1 MTTAAAQSVDQAV
14 DQAVDQTVARADHSD
29 PVDHADDAVSPAVDH
44 YDRFLAEHYTWM
56 LGGDLDALAA
66 VQHAALSE
74 WGVTPGSAIGP
85 AAGSLAVDLGC
96 GPGHASLALAGLGFD
111 SVLAVDLSR
120 PLLDELAAHADRVPA
135 VRAVRA
141 DVRTALRDL
150 VRPGSAGAVVCL
162 GDTLTH
168 LPTRGDVA
176 ALFADVAAA
185 LAPEGTAVFAY
196 RDLTVPLTG
205 TDRFLPVR
213 ATEDRI
219 MTCFLEYPDDYNDYT
234 VVVHDLIHTRDTGPD
249 TGPDTDLD
257 TDLDARSGSGPGSS
271 PRSNWTLTARSYRKL
286 RLSHAWVLDQ
296 LRTAGLRVRHEESGP
311 GGMRTVVLE
320 RGSS

>member
-1 MTTAAAQSVDQAV
+1 MTTAAARPVDQ
-14 DQAVDQTVARADHSD
+14 
-29 PVDHADDAVSPAVDH
+29 AVDH

-66 VQHAALSE
+66 VQRATLSR
-74 WGVTPGSAIGP
+74 WGVTPGSAIGSA
-85 AAGSLAVDLGC
+85 AAGALAVDLGC

-111 SVLAVDLSR
+111 SVVAVDLSR
-120 PLLDELAAHADRVPA
+120 PLLDELAAHAAGVPA
-135 VRAVRA
+135 VRVVRA
-141 DVRTALRDL
+141 DVRTALREL

-234 VVVHDLIHTRDTGPD
+234 VLVHDLIHTRNTDDTGD
-249 TGPDTDLD
+249 TGDTD
-257 TDLDARSGSGPGSS
+257 GSCPK
-271 PRSNWTLTARSYRKL
+271 WTLDARSYRKL

-320 RGSS
+320 RGAS

>member
-1 MTTAAAQSVDQAV
+1 MTTATTATTTATTTAEALDQAV
-14 DQAVDQTVARADHSD
+14 H
-29 PVDHADDAVSPAVDH
+29 H

-66 VQHAALSE
+66 VQRASLSA
-74 WGVTPGSAIGP
+74 WGVTPESAAGP
-85 AAGSLAVDLGC
+85 AGGALAVDLGC

-120 PLLDELAAHADRVPA
+120 PLLDELAAHAADLSA
-135 VRAVRA
+135 VRPVRA
-141 DVRTALRDL
+141 DVRSALREL
-150 VRPGSAGAVVCL
+150 VRPGSAAAVVCL

-176 ALFADVAAA
+176 ALFADAAAA
-185 LAPEGTAVFAY
+185 LAPGGTAVFGY

-213 ATEDRI
+213 ATENRI

-234 VVVHDLIHTRDTGPD
+234 VVVHDLIHTRDGA
-249 TGPDTDLD
+249 
-257 TDLDARSGSGPGSS
+257 DAD
-271 PRSNWTLTARSYRKL
+271 WTLTAHSYRKL
-286 RLSHAWVLDQ
+286 RLSHAWVLEQ

-320 RGSS
+320 RASACPSMSRPPMSR

>member
-1 MTTAAAQSVDQAV
+1 MTTATATTAAAAAEQPVDQAV
-14 DQAVDQTVARADHSD
+14 R
-29 PVDHADDAVSPAVDH
+29 H

-66 VQHAALSE
+66 VQRDSLAA
-74 WGVTPGSAIGP
+74 WGVTPES
-85 AAGSLAVDLGC
+85 AAGPVAGALAVDLGC
-96 GPGHASLALAGLGFD
+96 GPGHTSLALAGLGFD

-120 PLLDELAAHADRVPA
+120 PLLGELAAHAAHLPA
-135 VRAVRA
+135 VRPVRA
-141 DVRTALRDL
+141 DVRSALREL

-185 LAPEGTAVFAY
+185 LAPGGTAVFGY

-234 VVVHDLIHTRDTGPD
+234 VVVHDLIHTRDNAD
-249 TGPDTDLD
+249 TGTG
-257 TDLDARSGSGPGSS
+257 TGTGAIADAD
-271 PRSNWTLTARSYRKL
+271 WTLTAHSYRKL
-286 RLSHAWVLDQ
+286 RLSHAWVLEQ
-296 LRTAGLRVRHEESGP
+296 LRTAGLRVRHEESGA

-320 RGSS
+320 RGRAGRS

>member
-1 MTTAAAQSVDQAV
+1 MTIAVPTSVTTAAAQAVAPPEGRPVDQ
-14 DQAVDQTVARADHSD
+14 
-29 PVDHADDAVSPAVDH
+29 AVDH

-66 VQHAALSE
+66 VQRASLSG
-74 WGVTPGSAIGP
+74 WGVTPEAAACP

-96 GPGHASLALAGLGFD
+96 GPGQASLALAGLGFD

-120 PLLDELAAHADRVPA
+120 PLLDELAAHAARVPA
-135 VRAVRA
+135 VRVVRA
-141 DVRTALRDL
+141 DVRTALREL

-185 LAPEGTAVFAY
+185 LAPGGTAVFAY

-205 TDRFLPVR
+205 TNRFLPVR

-219 MTCFLEYPDDYNDYT
+219 MTCFLEYPDDYDDYT
-234 VVVHDLIHTRDTGPD
+234 VIVHDLIHTRDAPEAD
-249 TGPDTDLD
+249 W
-257 TDLDARSGSGPGSS
+257 
-271 PRSNWTLTARSYRKL
+271 NLTARSYRKL
-286 RLSHAWVLDQ
+286 RLSHTWVVEQ

-320 RGSS
+320 RGTRGVGRGAWESPGQGLPEPA

>member
-1 MTTAAAQSVDQAV
+1 MTTATAATATATEAAAAAAAVGLSVDQAV
-14 DQAVDQTVARADHSD
+14 H
-29 PVDHADDAVSPAVDH
+29 H

-66 VQHAALSE
+66 VQRASLSA
-74 WGVTPGSAIGP
+74 WGVTAESAAGP
-85 AAGSLAVDLGC
+85 AGGALAVDLGC

-120 PLLDELAAHADRVPA
+120 PLLDELAAHAADLPG
-135 VRAVRA
+135 VRPVRA
-141 DVRTALRDL
+141 DVRTALREL
-150 VRPGSAGAVVCL
+150 VRPGSAAAVVCL

-176 ALFADVAAA
+176 ALFADAAAA
-185 LAPEGTAVFAY
+185 LAPGGTAVFGY

-234 VVVHDLIHTRDTGPD
+234 VVVHDLIHTRDR
-249 TGPDTDLD
+249 TDAD
-257 TDLDARSGSGPGSS
+257 
-271 PRSNWTLTARSYRKL
+271 WTLTAHSYRKL
-286 RLSHAWVLDQ
+286 RLSHAWVLEQ
-296 LRTAGLRVRHEESGP
+296 LRIAGLRVRQEESGP

-320 RGSS
+320 RASARPGA

>member
-1 MTTAAAQSVDQAV
+1 MSTAEPTAPAV
-14 DQAVDQTVARADHSD
+14 TDR
-29 PVDHADDAVSPAVDH
+29 PVNQAVDH

-66 VQHAALSE
+66 AQRDLLAQ
-74 WGVTPGSAIGP
+74 WGVVPGSQD
-85 AAGSLAVDLGC
+85 GSLAVDLGC
-96 GPGHASLALAGLGFD
+96 GPGHTSLALAGLGYD
-111 SVLAVDLSR
+111 SVLAVDLSG
-120 PLLDELAAHADRVPA
+120 PLLSELAAHAGDMPA
-135 VRAVRA
+135 VRPVRA
-141 DVRTALRDL
+141 DVRTALPEL

-176 ALFADVAAA
+176 ALFADVTAA
-185 LAPEGTAVFAY
+185 LAPGGTAVFAY

-219 MTCFLEYPDDYNDYT
+219 MTCFLEYPDDYDDYT
-234 VVVHDLIHTRDTGPD
+234 VVVHDLIHSRDGA
-249 TGPDTDLD
+249 GAATDWRLN
-257 TDLDARSGSGPGSS
+257 TH
-271 PRSNWTLTARSYRKL
+271 SYRKL
-286 RLSHAWVLDQ
+286 RLSHAWVLAQ

-320 RGSS
+320 RACGQPR

>member
-1 MTTAAAQSVDQAV
+1 MTTAADLMADQ
-14 DQAVDQTVARADHSD
+14 
-29 PVDHADDAVSPAVDH
+29 AVDH

-66 VQHAALSE
+66 GQRAALAE
-74 WGVTPGSAIGP
+74 WGVTPGSAIGT

-96 GPGHASLALAGLGFD
+96 GPGHASLALAALGFD

-120 PLLDELAAHADRVPA
+120 PLLGELAAHAARLPA

-141 DVRTALRDL
+141 DVRGALREL

-185 LAPEGTAVFAY
+185 LAPEGTAVFSY

-234 VVVHDLIHTRDTGPD
+234 VVVHDLIHARADS
-249 TGPDTDLD
+249 
-257 TDLDARSGSGPGSS
+257 DAD
-271 PRSNWTLTARSYRKL
+271 WTLTARSYRKL
-286 RLSHAWVLDQ
+286 RLSHAWVLEQ
-296 LRTAGLRVRHEESGP
+296 LRTAGLRVRHEESGA
-311 GGMRTVVLE
+311 GGLRTVVLE
-320 RGSS
+320 RATRSRT

>member
-1 MTTAAAQSVDQAV
+1 MTTAAALPVDQ
-14 DQAVDQTVARADHSD
+14 
-29 PVDHADDAVSPAVDH
+29 AVDH

-66 VQHAALSE
+66 VQRAALSG
-74 WGVTPGSAIGP
+74 WGVTPRAAIGSA
-85 AAGSLAVDLGC
+85 AAGALAVDLGC

-111 SVLAVDLSR
+111 SVVAVDLSR
-120 PLLDELAAHADRVPA
+120 PLLDELAAHAADVPA
-135 VRAVRA
+135 VRVVRA
-141 DVRTALRDL
+141 DVRTALREL

-176 ALFADVAAA
+176 ALFTDVAAA

-234 VVVHDLIHTRDTGPD
+234 VLVHDLIHARNTD
-249 TGPDTDLD
+249 DTDD
-257 TDLDARSGSGPGSS
+257 TDDTDGPG
-271 PRSNWTLTARSYRKL
+271 PGPGPGPGSNWTLTARSYRKL
-286 RLSHAWVLDQ
+286 RLSHSWVLDQ

-320 RGSS
+320 RGAS

>member
-1 MTTAAAQSVDQAV
+1 MTTAAAQ
-14 DQAVDQTVARADHSD
+14 
-29 PVDHADDAVSPAVDH
+29 PVDRGIEQGIDQAVDH

-66 VQHAALSE
+66 VQGAALAG
-74 WGVTPGSAIGP
+74 WGVTPGAAIGP
-85 AAGSLAVDLGC
+85 AAGALAVDLGC
-96 GPGHASLALAGLGFD
+96 GPGQASLALAGLGFD

-120 PLLDELAAHADRVPA
+120 PLLDEITAHATQAPA

-141 DVRTALRDL
+141 DVRTALREL
-150 VRPGSAGAVVCL
+150 VRPGSAQAVVCL

-213 ATEDRI
+213 AAEDRI
-219 MTCFLEYPDDYNDYT
+219 MTCFLEYPADYDDYT
-234 VVVHDLIHTRDTGPD
+234 VLVHDLIHTRNA
-249 TGPDTDLD
+249 
-257 TDLDARSGSGPGSS
+257 DARADHTAADSD
-271 PRSNWTLTARSYRKL
+271 WTLTARSYRKL
-286 RLSHAWVLDQ
+286 RLSHAWVLEQ
-296 LRTAGLRVRHEESGP
+296 LRTAGLRVRHEESGA
-311 GGMRTVVLE
+311 GGMRTVVLG

>member
-1 MTTAAAQSVDQAV
+1 MTTAADPLADQ
-14 DQAVDQTVARADHSD
+14 
-29 PVDHADDAVSPAVDH
+29 AVDH

-66 VQHAALSE
+66 GQRVALAE
-74 WGVTPGSAIGP
+74 WGVTPGSAIGT

-96 GPGHASLALAGLGFD
+96 GPGHASLALAALGFD

-120 PLLDELAAHADRVPA
+120 PLLGELAAHAARLPA

-141 DVRTALRDL
+141 DVRGALREL

-185 LAPEGTAVFAY
+185 LAPDGTAVFSY

-234 VVVHDLIHTRDTGPD
+234 VVVHDLVHTRADS
-249 TGPDTDLD
+249 
-257 TDLDARSGSGPGSS
+257 DAG
-271 PRSNWTLTARSYRKL
+271 WTLTARSYRKL
-286 RLSHAWVLDQ
+286 RLSHAWVLEQ
-296 LRTAGLRVRHEESGP
+296 LRTAGLRVRHEEGEA
-311 GGMRTVVLE
+311 GGLRTVVLE
-320 RGSS
+320 RAARSRTYA

>member
-1 MTTAAAQSVDQAV
+1 MTTAAARSIDAPIDASINAPINASIDWREERALDGERPLDQAV
-14 DQAVDQTVARADHSD
+14 G
-29 PVDHADDAVSPAVDH
+29 H
-44 YDRFLAEHYTWM
+44 YDHFLAEHYTWM

-66 VQHAALSE
+66 GQRAALSA

-85 AAGSLAVDLGC
+85 AAGALAVDLGC
-96 GPGHASLALAGLGFD
+96 GPGQASLALAGMGFD

-120 PLLDELAAHADRVPA
+120 PLLGELAAHAAHLPA
-135 VRAVRA
+135 VRVVRA
-141 DVRTALRDL
+141 DVRGALREL
-150 VRPGSAGAVVCL
+150 VRPGSVGAVVCL

-219 MTCFLEYPDDYNDYT
+219 MTCFLEYPDDYDDYT
-234 VVVHDLIHTRDTGPD
+234 VLVHDLIHTRADTG
-249 TGPDTDLD
+249 
-257 TDLDARSGSGPGSS
+257 
-271 PRSNWTLTARSYRKL
+271 WTLTARSYRKL
-286 RLSHAWVLDQ
+286 RLSHAWVLEQ
-296 LRTAGLRVRHEESGP
+296 LRTAGLRVRHEESGA

-320 RGSS
+320 RGPGSRA

>member
-1 MTTAAAQSVDQAV
+1 MTTAAARPADRSEGRPRDGERPPDQ
-14 DQAVDQTVARADHSD
+14 
-29 PVDHADDAVSPAVDH
+29 AVDH

-66 VQHAALSE
+66 RQRAALSA
-74 WGVTPGSAIGP
+74 WGVTPGSAIGS
-85 AAGSLAVDLGC
+85 AAGALAVDLGC
-96 GPGHASLALAGLGFD
+96 GPGQASLALAGLGFD

-120 PLLDELAAHADRVPA
+120 PLLGELAAHAMHLPEVRV
-135 VRAVRA
+135 VRA
-141 DVRTALRDL
+141 DVRTALREL

-219 MTCFLEYPDDYNDYT
+219 MTCFLEYPDDFDDYT
-234 VVVHDLIHTRDTGPD
+234 VVVHDLIHTRD
-249 TGPDTDLD
+249 DTDAD
-257 TDLDARSGSGPGSS
+257 
-271 PRSNWTLTARSYRKL
+271 WTLTARSYRKL
-286 RLSHAWVLDQ
+286 RLSHAWVLEQ
-296 LRTAGLRVRHEESGP
+296 LRTAGLRVRHEESGA

-320 RGSS
+320 RGRSRRAGG

>member
-1 MTTAAAQSVDQAV
+1 MTTAAMTAATTAAAQSSAQPEGRPVGQAVGQAV
-14 DQAVDQTVARADHSD
+14 DQ
-29 PVDHADDAVSPAVDH
+29 AVDH

-66 VQHAALSE
+66 AQRASLSG
-74 WGVTPGSAIGP
+74 WGVTPDAAACP

-120 PLLDELAAHADRVPA
+120 PLLSELAAHAARVPA
-135 VRAVRA
+135 VRVVRA
-141 DVRTALRDL
+141 DVRSALREL
-150 VRPGSAGAVVCL
+150 VRPGSVGAVVCL

-185 LAPEGTAVFAY
+185 LAPGGTAVFAY

-219 MTCFLEYPDDYNDYT
+219 MTCFLEYPDDYDDYT
-234 VVVHDLIHTRDTGPD
+234 VVVHDLIHTRVAPD
-249 TGPDTDLD
+249 AD
-257 TDLDARSGSGPGSS
+257 
-271 PRSNWTLTARSYRKL
+271 WTLSARSYRKL
-286 RLSHAWVLDQ
+286 RLAHRWVVEQ
-296 LRTAGLRVRHEESGP
+296 LGTAGLRVRHEESGP

-320 RGSS
+320 RGA

>member
-1 MTTAAAQSVDQAV
+1 
-14 DQAVDQTVARADHSD
+14 
-29 PVDHADDAVSPAVDH
+29 
-44 YDRFLAEHYTWM
+44 M

-66 VQHAALSE
+66 GQGAALSG
-74 WGVTPGSAIGP
+74 WGVTPGAAIGP
-85 AAGSLAVDLGC
+85 AAGALAVDLGC
-96 GPGHASLALAGLGFD
+96 GPGQASLALAGLGFD

-120 PLLDELAAHADRVPA
+120 PLLDELAAHATRVPA
-135 VRAVRA
+135 VRVVRA
-141 DVRTALRDL
+141 DVRTALREF
-150 VRPGSAGAVVCL
+150 VRPGSAQAVVCL

-219 MTCFLEYPDDYNDYT
+219 MTCFLEYPDDYDDYT
-234 VVVHDLIHTRDTGPD
+234 VLVHDLIHTRNADGPD
-249 TGPDTDLD
+249 
-257 TDLDARSGSGPGSS
+257 A
-271 PRSNWTLTARSYRKL
+271 NWTLTARSYRKL

-296 LRTAGLRVRHEESGP
+296 LRTAGLRVRHEESGA

-320 RGSS
+320 RGTSRGSGPRPSTEP

>member
-1 MTTAAAQSVDQAV
+1 MTTAAARPIARPEGRPVDRAFQTVDQ
-14 DQAVDQTVARADHSD
+14 
-29 PVDHADDAVSPAVDH
+29 AVDH

-66 VQHAALSE
+66 VQRVSLSG
-74 WGVTPGSAIGP
+74 WGVTPDSASCP

-120 PLLDELAAHADRVPA
+120 PLLSELAAHAAQVPA

-141 DVRTALRDL
+141 DVRTALREL

-185 LAPEGTAVFAY
+185 LAPGGTAVFAY

-219 MTCFLEYPDDYNDYT
+219 MTCFLEYPDDYDDYT
-234 VVVHDLIHTRDTGPD
+234 VVVHDLIHTRDTPD
-249 TGPDTDLD
+249 SD
-257 TDLDARSGSGPGSS
+257 
-271 PRSNWTLTARSYRKL
+271 WTLTARSYRKL
-286 RLSHAWVLDQ
+286 RLSHTWVVEQ
-296 LRTAGLRVRHEESGP
+296 LGTAGLRVRHEESGP

-320 RGSS
+320 RGT

>member
-1 MTTAAAQSVDQAV
+1 MTTAAARPADRAAARPVGQAAAHPVDQ
-14 DQAVDQTVARADHSD
+14 
-29 PVDHADDAVSPAVDH
+29 AVDH

-66 VQHAALSE
+66 VQRAALSG
-74 WGVTPGSAIGP
+74 WGVTPGSAIGSA
-85 AAGSLAVDLGC
+85 AAGALAVDLGC

-120 PLLDELAAHADRVPA
+120 ALLDELAAHAADVPA

-141 DVRTALRDL
+141 DVRTALREL
-150 VRPGSAGAVVCL
+150 VRPGSAQAVVCL

-219 MTCFLEYPDDYNDYT
+219 MTCFLEYPDDYDDYT
-234 VVVHDLIHTRDTGPD
+234 VVVHDLIHTRDNAGTDHASAPAVTGVAA
-249 TGPDTDLD
+249 TATHG
-257 TDLDARSGSGPGSS
+257 A
-271 PRSNWTLTARSYRKL
+271 NWTLTARSYRKL

-296 LRTAGLRVRHEESGP
+296 LRTAGLRVRHEERGA

-320 RGSS
+320 RGAS